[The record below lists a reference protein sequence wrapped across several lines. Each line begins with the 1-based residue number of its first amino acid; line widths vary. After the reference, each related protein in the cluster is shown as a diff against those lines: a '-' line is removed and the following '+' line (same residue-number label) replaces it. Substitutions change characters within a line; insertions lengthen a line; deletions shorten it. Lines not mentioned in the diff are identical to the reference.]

1 MTHWDFVDSLKMSCP
16 VILETARML
25 SEGTIRGKTRA
36 QVGRLSGLG
45 AMS

>member
-1 MTHWDFVDSLKMSCP
+1 
-16 VILETARML
+16 ML